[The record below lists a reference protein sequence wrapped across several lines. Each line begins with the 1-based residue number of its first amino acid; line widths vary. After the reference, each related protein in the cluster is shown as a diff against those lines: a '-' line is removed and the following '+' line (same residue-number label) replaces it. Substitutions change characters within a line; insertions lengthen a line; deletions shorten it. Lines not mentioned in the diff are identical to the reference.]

1 MTLEMISPAETAK
14 VTWMSPDRGLWV
26 ASEKGTFRGMIER
39 SEGEYIATD
48 ALGTPV
54 GTFDSLGGGQTALDD
69 ESLQASAP
77 VDNPVLVNAIAASSA
92 VAALCLAAT
101 IFTLAV

>member
-1 MTLEMISPAETAK
+1 MTLEMIAPTESAR

-26 ASEKGTFRGMIER
+26 ASEKGTFTGMIER
-39 SEGEYIATD
+39 RDGKYIATD
-48 ALGTPV
+48 ALGSAV
-54 GTFDSLGGGQTALDD
+54 GTFDSLDAAQDALDRD
-69 ESLQASAP
+69 AIETAP
-77 VDNPVLVNAIAASSA
+77 PADNPALVTAIAASSA